1 MKTNKFI
8 FNIMVLVL
16 MIFTSCSDDNNVD
29 LSNRKFVRID
39 QSSISMS
46 IGEKMKVT
54 ATVDTIEGDAYKLSW
69 SVLDP
74 NIAKVDN
81 SDNNKGII
89 TAIAAG
95 KTVIKVESTDGKLMY
110 FADLTV
116 AAGAP
121 AIKILTI
128 GSGSGND
135 ATASYLQNLVKAAGK
150 SLVIGNLYLDGAS
163 LEDHSKNISQNQ
175 AVYKYSRIAL
185 DGSVNLL
192 DDKQIKSVLKS
203 ENWDYISIEENMPL
217 AGKAEGYQAYLSDIL
232 EQVKKYVTNPDVKY
246 VLHQPWA
253 YAKNATDAGFANYE
267 RDQEAMFH
275 AIANAVAGVAS
286 KVDIIVSSGTAI
298 QNGRTSYVGEDML
311 KDERSL
317 NPNIGRFITACTW
330 YETLFGGDITSN
342 EYMPESLSKFDTRLA
357 KEAAHQAVK
366 NPKEVTVLE
375 DYLEKVNDFVLEVPI
390 YIDFGE
396 IFSPAPFNN
405 FRHPSDQVLGNLKD
419 EKGDPSSF
427 DIAVKDPFTGTL
439 ARGLENG
446 LGFPKSASED
456 MFFSDGLFLPLSSLK
471 LSNLNKDLKYSFLLY
486 GSIND
491 VGTETQYTISGKNE
505 ESALLTTDYNFDR
518 SVVIRDIVPAD
529 DATIII
535 KLEPG
540 PHNTQWAKFMGIN
553 AMIIMPEGY
562 QLP

>member
-1 MKTNKFI
+1 
-8 FNIMVLVL
+8 MVLVL
-16 MIFTSCSDDNNVD
+16 MIFASCSDDNNID

-54 ATVDTIEGDAYKLSW
+54 ATVDTIKGDAYKLSW
-69 SVLDP
+69 SILDP

-81 SDNNKGII
+81 SDNNEGII
-89 TAIAAG
+89 TAVAAG
-95 KTVIKVESTDGKLMY
+95 KTVVKVESTDGKLMY

-135 ATASYLQNLVKAAGK
+135 ATVSYLQNLVKAAGK

-175 AVYKYSRIAL
+175 AIYKYNRIAI
-185 DGSVNLL
+185 DGSENLL
-192 DDKQIKSVLKS
+192 NDKQLKSVVKG

-217 AGKAEGYQAYLSDIL
+217 SGKPEGYQAYLSGIL
-232 EQVKKYVTNPDVKY
+232 EHLKKYATNPDVKY
-246 VLHQPWA
+246 ILHQPWA
-253 YAKNATDAGFANYE
+253 YAKNATDAGFINYN
-267 RDQEAMFH
+267 RNQESMFR
-275 AIANAVAGVAS
+275 AIVDAVSAAAS
-286 KVDIIVSSGTAI
+286 SVNMDIVVPSGTAI
-298 QNGRTSYVGEDML
+298 QNGRTSYIGEDML

-330 YETLFGGDITSN
+330 FEALFGGDITSN
-342 EYMPESLSKFDTRLA
+342 EYMPESLSKFDTKLA
-357 KEAAHQAVK
+357 KEAAHQAVN
-366 NPKEVTVLE
+366 NPKEITVLE

-390 YIDFGE
+390 YIDFGD

-405 FRHPSDQVLGNLKD
+405 FRHPNDQVLGNLKD
-419 EKGDPSSF
+419 EKGNASSF

-456 MFFSDGLFLPLSSLK
+456 MFFSDGLFLPLSSFK

-491 VGTETQYTISGKNE
+491 AGTETQYTISGKNE
-505 ESALLTTDYNFDR
+505 ESALLVTDYNFDR
-518 SVVIRDIVPAD
+518 SVLIRDIIPAD
-529 DATIII
+529 DATIVI
-535 KLEPG
+535 KLQPG
-540 PHNTQWAKFMGIN
+540 PHNTQWARFMGIN
-553 AMIIMPEGY
+553 ALIIMPEGY
-562 QLP
+562 QLPQ